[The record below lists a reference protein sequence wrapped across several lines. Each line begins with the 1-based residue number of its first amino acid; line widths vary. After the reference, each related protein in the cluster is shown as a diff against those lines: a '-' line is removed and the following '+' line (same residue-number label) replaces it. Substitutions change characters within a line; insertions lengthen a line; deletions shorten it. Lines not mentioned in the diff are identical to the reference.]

1 MSNKKDTFMFYPEIT
16 DEDFNEKIYIKKEFR
31 DTEVTKKYNYDKTN
45 INSKTKD
52 FMLDPHQ
59 LFLKNYI
66 SPETPYNGILVF
78 HSTGVGKCLKKGT
91 PIILYNGKII
101 NVEDVKPGDILMGDD
116 STPRI
121 VFSIA
126 RGIDRMYD
134 IIQSNGNKYTVNSEH
149 ILCLKAINYPLLKYN
164 NNKCNYVIKWI
175 ENNNFKTIIFKEKE
189 NAYLYFDQIKKNS
202 LTNNNILEISIKD
215 YLELSNNKKKILRGY
230 KVPLDFPEKE
240 ITIDPYMLG
249 TYLGNENIGV
259 NYYLTNM
266 TEKYKNIP
274 DIYKYNTQN
283 IRLKLLK
290 GLIDSIGIYNNDI
303 IELNINNL
311 TLLNDTLFLVGSLGL
326 KFFLNENNIL
336 CIYNGNLLNN
346 NISYDLLSK
355 INVEYVGI
363 DDYYGFTLD
372 NNCRFLLGDMTVTHN
387 TCTAI
392 SIAEGF
398 KKTLKNMNKKIL
410 VLSNLKNNFI
420 NELYNFKKERK
431 KANPEDMVQCT
442 GKEYELG
449 EESMYLTFQQKEK
462 EVKKMILSYY
472 QFFGYQKFANYI
484 VENTGGW
491 KGNENDVDDKIK
503 KFISKEFD
511 NRVIIADEIQN
522 IKTDKRGSYDL
533 SKTIQPIL
541 QSIVKYGKNIKLVLM
556 SATPMFDR
564 PDEIIFY
571 INLLLQNDGRE
582 KINSSDIFNKNDG
595 TLKPN
600 ASILLKEVF
609 KGYVSYMR
617 ASKPFLFPFR
627 IYPIDAIIPSNINY
641 YMNGE
646 PIKKDKKIKFTKLI
660 LTNMKDVQLNTYLYY
675 FNKKINQNSNENN
688 FNKNL
693 NNKNNK
699 NDKNNENDK
708 NNKNNVNNENNE
720 NDTIGLLSNLT
731 KISNIVFPI
740 AKTSKKIED
749 IGSFNKYSINVDY
762 DNGLGGYYKV
772 TKLVGNKKK
781 IQFKYQDHAIFD
793 KNTKDE
799 APFADEKHLHKFSS
813 KFAKMLDVIKKSK
826 GLCFVYSNYIDQG
839 TLPFALMLEQNGFDR
854 EVVDGE
860 YNLLDYNANPLKGG
874 GKKRNICYLCGL
886 EQSNKEHYEDKLPNY
901 HIFRRAKY
909 ILYFRKQVDIVK
921 IKREEALNKFR
932 SSKNKYGEEVKVF
945 IGTKT
950 VSEGLDFQRIRQ
962 VHIME
967 PWYNLSRHEQIIGR
981 AIRYYSH
988 NDLPIDERNVEIY
1001 QYASIL
1007 DNKNKYKNRETIDLK
1022 NYRISENKDIIIKQ
1036 IARIMKESAVDCV
1049 FFRNS
1054 NIIETN
1060 KTVKQITASGNV
1072 IQIPLGDKPYSSI
1085 CDYNEDCC
1093 YTCNWTPNPKKKYP
1107 INTDTY
1113 NMKFAINDIE
1123 KVKKYIKQLFR
1134 ENIVYY
1140 LNNIEKK
1147 VFEKYPDIDKIF
1159 IYNALDQLANNKNE
1173 IVNDKFSRNGYIIYK
1188 GDYYIF
1194 QPFDLDRTNLPLI
1207 YRYYPEN
1214 VKPDYVD
1221 LDNIEVNYTE
1231 EIVKNNNNLYNEN
1244 WFIKNIFDNI
1254 SKIYKNHENMVIN
1267 NSKKNKNYYLLA
1279 IIGCVID
1286 KLTIKQEIYF
1296 LKYLLTLY
1304 LNKETKI
1311 EYINNIIEL
1320 LNIDNKLINFYA
1332 DINYN
1337 KDKINNN
1344 IFVGF
1349 IVNNEYYIIDSVD
1362 KTENIKSIDY
1372 KKINFI
1378 ICSNEIVAKIKSY
1391 RDLINKKI
1399 KPKQNN
1405 VIYGLL
1411 SIDKEK
1417 GIRKFKIVDKS
1428 HEENILTKEKK
1439 KSKRSIIT
1447 GRMCSTYDYNKLNE
1461 FRNKLGMY
1469 KLTTKKKID
1478 YICLDLEIYFRYMK
1492 FIDYTKIW
1500 FEEEK

>member
-1 MSNKKDTFMFYPEIT
+1 MSNKKDTFMFYPEII

-31 DTEVTKKYNYDKTN
+31 DNEVTKKYNFDKKNVYSKTN
-45 INSKTKD
+45 D

-101 NVEDVKPGDILMGDD
+101 NVENIKHGDILMGDD

-134 IIQSNGNKYTVNSEH
+134 VIQSNGDKYTVNSEH
-149 ILCLKAINYPLLKYN
+149 ILCLKVIDYPCIKYN
-164 NNKCNYVIKWI
+164 KNNNYSIKWI
-175 ENNNFKTIIFKEKE
+175 ENNNFKKIIFEDKN
-189 NAYLYFDQIKKNS
+189 NAHLYFDEIKKNS

-215 YLELSNNKKKILRGY
+215 YLELSDKKKEMLRGY

-249 TYLGNENIGV
+249 TYLGNESIGV

-274 DIYKYNTQN
+274 DIYKYNTQH
-283 IRLKLLK
+283 IRLQVLK
-290 GLIDSIGIYNNDI
+290 GLIDSIGIINNNR

-311 TLLNDTLFLVGSLGL
+311 ILLNDTLYIARSIGL
-326 KFFLNENNIL
+326 NCFINENI
-336 CIYNGNLLNN
+336 IYIHNVNLLNN
-346 NISYDLLSK
+346 NYDLLSK
-355 INVEYVGI
+355 ITVKYVGI

-372 NNCRFLLGDMTVTHN
+372 SNCRFLLGDMTVTHN

-484 VENTGGW
+484 IENTGGW
-491 KGNENDVDDKIK
+491 KGKENDVDDKIK

-582 KINSSDIFNKNDG
+582 KINSSDIFNKIDG

-600 ASILLKEVF
+600 AHLLLKEVF

-627 IYPIDAIIPSNINY
+627 IYPNDAIVPKNIHY

-646 PIKKDKKIKFTKLI
+646 PIKKEKKIKYTKLV

-675 FNKKINQNSNENN
+675 FNKKISNINNNNTNSTNN
-688 FNKNL
+688 
-693 NNKNNK
+693 
-699 NDKNNENDK
+699 NDK
-708 NNKNNVNNENNE
+708 NNKNNNKNKNNKNNILANTESE

-731 KISNIVFPI
+731 KISNIVYPI

-749 IGSFNKYSINVDY
+749 IGSFHKYSIDIDH

-781 IQFKYQDHAIFD
+781 IQYRYQQHAIFNRD
-793 KNTKDE
+793 TKE
-799 APFADEKHLHKFSS
+799 ETPFADEKNLHKFSS

-826 GLCFVYSNYIDQG
+826 GLCFVYSNFIDQG

-874 GKKRNICYLCGL
+874 GKRRNICYLCGL
-886 EQSNKEHYEDKLPNY
+886 DQSNKDHYDDKLSNY

-988 NDLPIDERNVEIY
+988 NDLPVEERNVEIY

-1054 NIIETN
+1054 NIIQTN
-1060 KTVKQITASGNV
+1060 KTVQQITASGEV
-1072 IQIPLGDKPYSSI
+1072 IQVPLGDKPYSSL

-1093 YTCNWTPNPKKKYP
+1093 YTCNWTPDPKKKYP

-1113 NMKFAINDIE
+1113 NIKFSINDIE

-1140 LNNIEKK
+1140 LDTIEKK
-1147 VFEKYPDIDKIF
+1147 VLEKYPEIDKIF
-1159 IYNALDQLANNKNE
+1159 IYNALEDLANNKNE

-1194 QPFDLDRTNLPLI
+1194 QPFDLERTNLPLI

-1214 VKPDYVD
+1214 SKPDYVD
-1221 LDNIEVNYTE
+1221 LDTIEINYTE
-1231 EIVKNNNNLYNEN
+1231 EIIKNNNNIYNEN
-1244 WFIKNIFDNI
+1244 WFMKNIFDNI
-1254 SKIYKNHENMVIN
+1254 SKIYKSHEDMIMN

-1286 KLTIKQEIYF
+1286 KLIIKQEIYF
-1296 LKYLLTLY
+1296 LKYVLTLY

-1311 EYINNIIEL
+1311 EYVNHIIDL
-1320 LNIDNKLINFYA
+1320 LNKDHKLINFYA

-1344 IFVGF
+1344 VFVGF
-1349 IVNNEYYIIDSVD
+1349 IINDEYYIIDSVD

-1378 ICSNEIVAKIKSY
+1378 RCSNEIVAKIKSY
-1391 RDLINKKI
+1391 RDLITKKI
-1399 KPKQNN
+1399 KPKKKNI
-1405 VIYGLL
+1405 IYGLL
-1411 SIDKEK
+1411 SIDKQK

-1428 HEENILTKEKK
+1428 QEENILTKEKK
-1439 KSKRSIIT
+1439 QSKRSIIT
-1447 GRMCSTYDYNKLNE
+1447 GRMCSTYDYSKLNE

-1469 KLTTKKKID
+1469 KLKSKKKID
-1478 YICLDLEIYFRYMK
+1478 YICLDIEIYFRMMRLL
-1492 FIDYTKIW
+1492 DDTTMW